1 MVDYQIQGNTRRCA
15 VTGRELRPGEK
26 VYTVLL
32 DRAGKFVRQ
41 DYGGEVWQGPPAD
54 AYGFWVGKVH
64 SPEGPRRPPID
75 DELLLDCFRRLEG
88 QRDPKRVQ
96 FRYIVGLLLLRRK
109 RLKFEEARTEAG
121 QEVMK
126 VRCTKSREVFE
137 VVNPGL
143 GETEMET
150 VQEKVFQVLGWE

>member
-1 MVDYQIQGNTRRCA
+1 
-15 VTGRELRPGEK
+15 
-26 VYTVLL
+26 
-32 DRAGKFVRQ
+32 
-41 DYGGEVWQGPPAD
+41 
-54 AYGFWVGKVH
+54 
-64 SPEGPRRPPID
+64 
-75 DELLLDCFRRLEG
+75 
-88 QRDPKRVQ
+88 VQ